1 MPIVLAV
8 ASAVLLGLSDFLAA
22 RSARTVP
29 SVTVTRTVVASSCL
43 VAPLLLIGGGSLPA
57 TRDALLG
64 AASGLAM
71 IGGLLLLYRGYA
83 VARMGVVAP
92 LSSVLLA
99 IVPVVWDLAGG
110 ADPTLVAALGMALG
124 AAAVVLTSY
133 SPAGGVGGTMVG
145 PTLGIASGVAFG
157 AAFTLM
163 SEIDASAG
171 LAPVILQR
179 LAGLALLV
187 VVALVRDEPFF
198 APRGSGRRYALSAG
212 VPAMLA
218 IAALQAA
225 FQRGSTGPV
234 AVASSQFASV
244 AVVLAVIF
252 NRERMRWWQAVGVS
266 TTAVA
271 VALIAAGG

>member
-29 SVTVTRTVVASSCL
+29 SVTVTRTVVASSCV
-43 VAPLLLIGGGSLPA
+43 VAPVLFIGGGSLPA

-71 IGGLLLLYRGYA
+71 ISGLLLLYRGYA

-99 IVPVVWDLAGG
+99 IVPVAWDLAGG

-133 SPAGGVGGTMVG
+133 SPAGGAAGTMIG

-163 SEIDASAG
+163 SEIDESAG
-171 LAPVILQR
+171 LAPVVLQR

-198 APRGSGRRYALSAG
+198 APRGSGRRYALGAG

-225 FQRGSTGPV
+225 FQRGATGPV